1 MGNNKNQ
8 VFFLRKIGKIE
19 FILFIFTFAGLMLN
33 VFQIKGGKLVMGLG
47 LIAFALLYLFTAATF
62 RTMAYKT
69 SFDRATSTLA
79 YLSLSALVVGIWFT
93 IRKVAG
99 YEVIIHV
106 GLLSVLFMMVII
118 QLRKFKIGL
127 MSHDTTSLLYR
138 LTIFWVVG
146 LVSFY
151 FLPGTFFTH

>member
-19 FILFIFTFAGLMLN
+19 FILFVFTFAGLLLN

-47 LIAFALLYLFTAATF
+47 LTSFSLLYLFTAATF
-62 RTMAYKT
+62 RNMAYKSTFDKIT
-69 SFDRATSTLA
+69 SSIA
-79 YLSLSALVVGIWFT
+79 YISLSILVVGIWFT
-93 IRKVAG
+93 IRKVTG
-99 YEVIIHV
+99 YEVVIHI
-106 GLLSVLFMMVII
+106 GLLSVLSMMIII
-118 QLRKFKIGL
+118 QFRKFRIGL

-146 LVSFY
+146 LVSYY

>member
-1 MGNNKNQ
+1 MGQNKNQ

-19 FILFIFTFAGLMLN
+19 FILFIFTFAGLLLN

-47 LIAFALLYLFTAATF
+47 LTSFSLLYLFTAATF
-62 RTMAYKT
+62 RNMAYK
-69 SFDRATSTLA
+69 SPFDRITSTIS
-79 YLSLSALVVGIWFT
+79 YISLSMLVVGIWFT
-93 IRKVAG
+93 IRKVTG
-99 YEVIIHV
+99 YEVVIHV
-106 GLLSVLFMMVII
+106 GLLSVLSMMIII
-118 QLRKFKIGL
+118 QFRKFKIGL

>member
-1 MGNNKNQ
+1 
-8 VFFLRKIGKIE
+8 
-19 FILFIFTFAGLMLN
+19 
-33 VFQIKGGKLVMGLG
+33 MGLG
-47 LIAFALLYLFTAATF
+47 LIAFAILYLFTAATF

-93 IRKVAG
+93 IRKVTG

-106 GLLSVLFMMVII
+106 GLLSVLLMMVII
-118 QLRKFKIGL
+118 QFRKFKIGL

-151 FLPGTFFTH
+151 FLPGTFFTQ